1 MTRLSLETLNQ
12 KVEADRRRWNME
24 IRKGWEKLFAA
35 CRYAVAT
42 TDTPQQRLASIVEN
56 HLNGLQREHVADGF
70 AWDNLQL
77 LREASTVS
85 VTEHG
90 QQHDKI
96 NTSAMSDDDAIKWL
110 CYVVSLFG
118 GVAEAHGSRMNREV
132 RTMSAAAGSSS
143 AGRSRS

>member
-35 CRYAVAT
+35 CRYAVAST
-42 TDTPQQRLASIVEN
+42 ETPQQRLASIVEN
-56 HLNGLQREHVADGF
+56 HLNGLQREHVADGY
-70 AWDNLQL
+70 AWDDIQL
-77 LREASTVS
+77 LVEASTVS

-90 QQHDKI
+90 QQHHKI
-96 NTSAMSDDDAIKWL
+96 DTSSMSDEDASKWL
-110 CYVVSLFG
+110 GYVVTLFG

-132 RTMSAAAGSSS
+132 RSMSAAAGSSS
-143 AGRSRS
+143 SARPRS

>member
-96 NTSAMSDDDAIKWL
+96 DTSAMSDDDAIKWL